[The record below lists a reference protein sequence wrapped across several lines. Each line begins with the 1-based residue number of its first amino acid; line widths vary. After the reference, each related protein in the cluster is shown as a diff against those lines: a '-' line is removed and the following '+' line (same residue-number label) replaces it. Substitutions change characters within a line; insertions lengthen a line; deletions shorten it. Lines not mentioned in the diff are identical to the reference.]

1 MNNIFI
7 DVDYAQIY
15 KHGQKIGG
23 DVFLLSRNPENNQIV
38 ATLSDGLGSG
48 VKANVL
54 ASLTA
59 HMAHK
64 LSFSPISL
72 EHSAEI
78 IMDTL
83 PVCKE
88 RKISYST
95 FTIADIHYNDDMENI
110 AVNLIEYDNPASL
123 RFSGAEDIKWD
134 RTRTELKREGAFK
147 KETIAQSSFKMDI
160 GERLVMFS
168 DGVTQS
174 GLGKSLPLGW
184 RLDGVRKFIKEEISA
199 NPDISSRELSRAIV
213 QKACA
218 LDGFS
223 SKDDITCVVVYIR
236 RPRRT
241 LIVTGPP
248 FTKEADEILG
258 EKIRNFN
265 GKKIVSGGTTA
276 QIVARLFGKKLKVDL
291 SCWSPDVPPASK
303 MEGIDPSKMYVVS
316 VMPCIA
322 KKFERQRPEMKEE
335 DLYDVDNVITTREL
349 ARMIKQ
355 ANIEF
360 EKLED
365 GTFDDPM
372 GEATGAGAIF
382 GTTGGVMEAALRT
395 AQDILT
401 GENLDKIDFEA
412 VRGGEGIKRATV
424 NIAGKDLKVVAASG
438 LANARTILEE
448 IKSGKAD
455 YQFVEIM
462 ACPGGCIMGGGQPI
476 KSSKVRAEVDV
487 RKLRA
492 DALYTIDE
500 KSTIRKS
507 HENPALQTIYRNYL
521 GEPGGELAHKL
532 LHTSYTKR
540 EKYNI

>member
-1 MNNIFI
+1 MNNVFI

-64 LSFSPISL
+64 LSFSPIDL
-72 EHSAEI
+72 NHSAKI

-95 FTIADIHYNDDMENI
+95 FTIADIRYKENNVDI
-110 AVNLIEYDNPASL
+110 EVNLVEYDNPASL
-123 RFSGAEDIKWD
+123 RFSNSEPVTWQRNK
-134 RTRTELKREGAFK
+134 TELQREGAFK
-147 KETIAQSSFKMDI
+147 KEVVAASEFKLSI
-160 GERLVMFS
+160 GDRLIMFS

-184 RLDGVRKFIKEEISA
+184 RLDGVREFIRKEIES

-213 QKACA
+213 NKANS
-218 LDGFS
+218 LDGLC

-258 EKIRNFN
+258 EKIKAFD

-276 QIVARLFGKKLKVDL
+276 QIVSRLFGKKLTLDMK
-291 SCWSPDVPPASK
+291 CWSKDVPPASK
-303 MEGIDPSKMYVVS
+303 MEGIDLVTEGMLTLSK
-316 VMPCIA
+316 
-322 KKFERQRPEMKEE
+322 
-335 DLYDVDNVITTREL
+335 
-349 ARMIKQ
+349 
-355 ANIEF
+355 
-360 EKLED
+360 
-365 GTFDDPM
+365 
-372 GEATGAGAIF
+372 
-382 GTTGGVMEAALRT
+382 
-395 AQDILT
+395 
-401 GENLDKIDFEA
+401 
-412 VRGGEGIKRATV
+412 
-424 NIAGKDLKVVAASG
+424 VA
-438 LANARTILEE
+438 TILEKR
-448 IKSGKAD
+448 INPSDLPNDPARR
-455 YQFVEIM
+455 FVEILLDSDQVHFLVGTKINE
-462 ACPGGCIMGGGQPI
+462 AHQDPNIPVEIGIRRTIIG
-476 KSSKVRAEVDV
+476 RL
-487 RKLRA
+487 RK
-492 DALYTIDE
+492 ALE
-500 KSTIRKS
+500 
-507 HENPALQTIYRNYL
+507 EIYLKETSQEYL
-521 GEPGGELAHKL
+521 
-532 LHTSYTKR
+532 
-540 EKYNI
+540 